1 MRAGTASHKRSIIYI
16 SLGCAYAALAMYA
29 SNTMLLGAA
38 IACWAAALAGRME
51 RSALRYA
58 VVAAGAGLAMLAV
71 LYQLGAGAGARD
83 RRMHTPDVTTSP
95 VDPYTGDQ
103 PGSVPSLDTHGS

>member
-1 MRAGTASHKRSIIYI
+1 MDFKTATGKRAVFYTC
-16 SLGCAYAALAMYA
+16 LGCAYAALAIYA
-29 SNTMLLGAA
+29 LNTMLLGAA

-83 RRMHTPDVTTSP
+83 RRMHTPAVTTLP

-103 PGSVPSLDTHGS
+103 LGSVPSLDTHRS